1 MALKQGAFPVT
12 GNWIVLISRAS
23 IADAVWNNLTSIFL
37 HICPKPVLANARFCT
52 MAIGKKQSRDCFAH
66 TFVRRVVGKAKEEEV
81 QLPQCAVSLRRQGC
95 ATTKPPY
102 ELSP

>member
-1 MALKQGAFPVT
+1 M
-12 GNWIVLISRAS
+12 SRAS
-23 IADAVWNNLTSIFL
+23 IADAVRNDLASISL
-37 HICPKPVLANARFCT
+37 HIRPKPVSVNARFC
-52 MAIGKKQSRDCFAH
+52 MWQLRENSRGTVVAH